1 MSVSETMVLYN
12 KLFTQEK
19 RAVNRLL
26 RALASGKV
34 EKAELSKVCRLISK
48 AAASQAPA
56 RKGSGYILY
65 YKQHYE
71 AERKKAPDASLGEIG
86 RQWKALPL
94 AKREQFKVAAKEAK
108 TAGGLLRWTRFSK
121 AAAAVEYQV
130 WEQLTFAQ
138 FNKHV
143 FNIKFLST

>member
-1 MSVSETMVLYN
+1 MGESETMVLYN

-71 AERKKAPDASLGEIG
+71 AERKKAPDASLGEIAKIIG

-94 AKREQFKVAAKEAK
+94 AKREQFKVAASEAK
-108 TAGGLLRWTRFSK
+108 TA
-121 AAAAVEYQV
+121 AATNKGAALA
-130 WEQLTFAQ
+130 LTA
-138 FNKHV
+138 
-143 FNIKFLST
+143 